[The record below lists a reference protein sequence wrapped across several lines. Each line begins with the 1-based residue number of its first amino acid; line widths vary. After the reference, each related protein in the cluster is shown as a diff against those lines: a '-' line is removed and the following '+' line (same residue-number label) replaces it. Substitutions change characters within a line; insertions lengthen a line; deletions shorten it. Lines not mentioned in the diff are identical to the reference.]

1 MDNFQMNNANQP
13 MEMLS
18 NLVTQYDV
26 DLAIYNRKRYKHII
40 FFPLS
45 FVCGYITLII
55 GFVMFIKIVRE
66 RKRLFHEKQNIHN
79 AINGLKQSLSLEEY
93 LSLKSRMVFAGRE

>member
-1 MDNFQMNNANQP
+1 MDN
-13 MEMLS
+13 S
-18 NLVTQYDV
+18 NITSTLLADLIYKYDI
-26 DLAIYNRKRYKHII
+26 DLAIYNRTRYKHII

-66 RKRLFHEKQNIHN
+66 RKRLFHEKQSIHS
-79 AINGLKQSLSLEEY
+79 AINGLKQSLSVEEF
-93 LSLKSRMVFAGRE
+93 LSLKSRMVFAGRK